1 MWRIRPVTT
10 IGAGRVVTRFMKL
23 KGEKKMKVKAAAPT
37 TSIATKT
44 TAMMIAFSSLL
55 IPLAGGRV

>member
-1 MWRIRPVTT
+1 MTT